1 MRHSFQFSSRFLFC
15 FALPYDI
22 NCISFNM
29 AFFFYLLLFIVL
41 VWKTCPHPHWYHV
54 FRSFSEC
61 YGQLICEIL
70 ISIYPIDKD
79 VFNMNLSQPFLSPA
93 AYKCSPLIGM
103 NRYALLWVL
112 LTRDSFTGI
121 KRKVSNVIHTGMWV
135 IRLIIKAY
143 FSCCFHFIVFTI
155 FIIFILLATF
165 HLISFEMML

>member
-1 MRHSFQFSSRFLFC
+1 M
-15 FALPYDI
+15 
-22 NCISFNM
+22 ISTV
-29 AFFFYLLLFIVL
+29 YLLIWLSFSIYYFYVLL
-41 VWKTCPHPHWYHV
+41 VWKTCPHPQWYHV
-54 FRSFSEC
+54 FGSFSEW

-121 KRKVSNVIHTGMWV
+121 KKKVSNVIHTGMWV

-143 FSCCFHFIVFTI
+143 FISYFLLTI
-155 FIIFILLATF
+155 YTNLLK
-165 HLISFEMML
+165 LVSLSFL

>member
-1 MRHSFQFSSRFLFC
+1 MCVIHFSLVVASSFVC
-15 FALPYDI
+15 FNIWYQLYI
-22 NCISFNM
+22 FNM

-41 VWKTCPHPHWYHV
+41 VRKTCPHSHWYHV

-70 ISIYPIDKD
+70 ISIYPIDKN

-121 KRKVSNVIHTGMWV
+121 KKKVSNVIHTGMWV

-143 FSCCFHFIVFTI
+143 FISHFRS
-155 FIIFILLATF
+155 
-165 HLISFEMML
+165 ISSLSTSTS